1 MFACDCYCWGNGY
14 EELAPLRSKPFSLP
28 APLPKWSQGQGF
40 ATGRICLGEILV
52 VKISEFERIWSCDRS
67 WGTSQPIS
75 FYRPINVPDGF
86 FCLGHYSQ
94 TDDKD
99 LRGYVLVAR
108 EVESINCNDNTN
120 CKLASD
126 SPALAMPLS
135 YKLIWSSNSRN
146 DGHGYI
152 WLPDAPVGYKSMG
165 FLVTNKP
172 DQPSIDEVRCV
183 RDDLTVRCETYDLL
197 FSRGSFEIW
206 KTRPSQRGMCCAG
219 VSVGTF
225 FCSEAS
231 WSLIYGK
238 ESGNP
243 TEFNIACL
251 KNLDSTLNAMPN
263 LDQIHELIKHYGPTV
278 FFHPDDE
285 YLPSSVSWFFKNG
298 ALLYKDGEDKGIS
311 IDPSGSNLPGGGI
324 NDGKFWLDLPV
335 DAENRKYVKYGNIES
350 GELYVHVKPALG
362 GSFTDIAMWIFCP
375 FNGPVTLKAGW
386 KNIALDKIGEHVSD
400 WEHYTLRISNFDGE
414 LWSLYFSEH
423 SGGGWKDAS
432 EIEFIEGTNRPI
444 VYSSKH
450 GHACFPRPGCYIQG
464 LSTLGLG
471 VRNDCAES
479 KHLIDSSIRYQ
490 IVAAEYLGEGAVKE
504 PPWLQY
510 MREWGP
516 TVVYDSRT
524 EVEKL
529 ISHLPFF
536 VRFTVESL
544 FGLFPTELYGE
555 EGPTGPK
562 EKDNWLGDE
571 R

>member
-1 MFACDCYCWGNGY
+1 MQKSQICCNFVFA
-14 EELAPLRSKPFSLP
+14 
-28 APLPKWSQGQGF
+28 GQGF
-40 ATGRICLGEILV
+40 GTGKICLGEIV
-52 VKISEFERIWSCDRS
+52 VAKISEFERIWSYDPS
-67 WGTSQPIS
+67 WGITQPIS

-99 LRGYVLVAR
+99 LRGYVLVVR
-108 EVESINCNDNTN
+108 EAETCCN
-120 CKLASD
+120 LASD
-126 SPALAMPLS
+126 SPALAMPVE
-135 YKLIWSSNSRN
+135 YKLIWSSASRN
-146 DGHGYI
+146 DGHGRI
-152 WLPDAPVGYKSMG
+152 WLPVPPTGYKSMG
-165 FLVTNKP
+165 FLVTAGS
-172 DQPSIDEVRCV
+172 DQPSINEVRCV
-183 RDDLTVRCETYDLL
+183 RADLTVKCEANDMI
-197 FSRGSFEIW
+197 FSRGSFKIW
-206 KTRPSQRGMCCAG
+206 KTRPSQRGMLCKG

-225 FCSEAS
+225 FCSEANM
-231 WSLIYGK
+231 SLFNGK
-238 ESGNP
+238 DSTDP
-243 TEFNIACL
+243 TDFNIACL

-263 LDQIHELIKHYGPTV
+263 LDQIHELINHYGPTV

-298 ALLYKDGEDKGIS
+298 SLLYKEDEDDKGVS
-311 IDPSGSNLPGGGI
+311 IDPSGSNLPLGGI
-324 NDGKFWLDLPV
+324 NDGKFWIDLPE
-335 DAENRKYVKYGNIES
+335 DIENRKYVKYGKIET

-375 FNGPVTLKAGW
+375 FNGPVALKAGW
-386 KNIALDKIGEHVSD
+386 KNIALERIGEHVSD
-400 WEHYTLRISNFDGE
+400 WEHYTLRISNFNGE

-423 SGGGWKDAS
+423 SGGGWRDAS
-432 EIEFIEGTNRPI
+432 EIEFMEGTNKAV

-450 GHACFPRPGCYIQG
+450 GHACFPHPGCYIQG
-464 LSTLGLG
+464 SSVLGLG
-471 VRNDCAES
+471 IRNDCEQS
-479 KHLIDSSIRYQ
+479 KHWIDSSIRYQ
-490 IVAAEYLGEGAVKE
+490 IVAAEYLGEGAVNE
-504 PPWLQY
+504 PSWLQY

-529 ISHLPFF
+529 IKHLPFF

-544 FGLFPTELYGE
+544 FELFPTELYGE